1 MFEKVRATPPMKRT
15 TVSITEQ
22 RRIKLERL
30 AIEATM
36 KTGKTV
42 KWTDIVNHLIDHYAE
57 EAKKDIS
64 G

>member
-1 MFEKVRATPPMKRT
+1 MFDKARPTPPMKRT

-42 KWTDIVNHLIDHYAE
+42 KWTDIVNHLIDNYAE